1 MQKKQIRKIAI
12 RKIVIRKIVLFTH
25 GIETLW
31 FFSLQ
36 LGKALEGFG
45 YEVFYFDQCYTYDS
59 LSRLLAFCQ
68 PRVTAAVSFNF
79 DGCKGEDYMVDA
91 DGINFFEAREI
102 PFINI
107 VVDHPF
113 Y

>member
-1 MQKKQIRKIAI
+1 MQKKQ
-12 RKIVIRKIVLFTH
+12 IRKIVLFTH

-79 DGCKGEDYMVDA
+79 DGCKGKTIWWMQT
-91 DGINFFEAREI
+91 GSIFLRRGRSLLSI
-102 PFINI
+102 L
-107 VVDHPF
+107 
-113 Y
+113 